1 MINNILDDIFLARN
15 NGAYISALSLALT
28 LPNILSNIEF
38 NRRTFR
44 KEYVDWFNQWVYK
57 YYEQPPSDNEFINR
71 GLSATKFDGENC
83 YALRCSL
90 LHAGNTDLKDNKWK
104 IDIFVLCSSDVSTH
118 SGDAYV
124 CDVSNNSANNTYVSL
139 NIVGLIDALLAGA
152 KEYISQNEEKIQQY
166 QHSAM
171 HRVLFGSI
179 EIENL

>member
-1 MINNILDDIFLARN
+1 MINNILDDISLARN
-15 NGAYISALSLALT
+15 SRSYISALSLALT

-38 NRRTFR
+38 KRKTSR

-90 LHAGNTDLKDNKWK
+90 LHAGNTDLKDNKGK
-104 IDIFVLCSSDVSTH
+104 IDIFVLCALDVSTH
-118 SGDAYV
+118 CGDAYV
-124 CDVSNNSANNTYVSL
+124 CDVSSNSASNAYVSL
-139 NIVGLIDALLAGA
+139 NVVGLIDALLAGA
-152 KEYISQNEEKIQQY
+152 KEYISQNEEKFQQY
-166 QHSAM
+166 QHSTM
-171 HRVLFGSI
+171 HSIRFGSI